1 MKDKSQMTSYERI
14 MMALEGKEPDR
25 TPVFPLVRDWAIRQ
39 AGFTVS
45 EVIQDVAKL
54 VYTQF
59 FCLRKFGFDTVRDL
73 SAIHAES
80 EAMGCKL
87 EIKEDGS
94 PAVIDSPVKDYDE
107 DLPRLTIPNPWTDG
121 RLPVILEGIKRLKG
135 MCAPQVPVIAYIQ
148 APFRHA
154 SMLRGF
160 DNLMRDLYKMP
171 DKVKA
176 LLEITTLSQI
186 YYGIACVH
194 AGADI
199 AHLSDPTSSGDA
211 VSPKVWEE
219 FGLPYTKR
227 VVQALKKMGVKVT
240 MHICGDTT
248 DRLESL
254 ALTGVDGLSL
264 DHKVDFVYAKK
275 VLGNRVCL
283 IGNLNPTDTLV
294 FKSADEVYEEARDLI
309 SAMGA
314 SHFILSS
321 GCSIPANAPPENIE
335 AMVRAAKGG

>member
-1 MKDKSQMTSYERI
+1 MMT
-14 MMALEGKEPDR
+14 ALEAKEPDR
-25 TPVFPLVRDWAIRQ
+25 IPVFPLVRDWAIRQ

-45 EVIQDVAKL
+45 EVIQDVDKL

-59 FCLRKFGFDTVRDL
+59 FCLKKFGYDTVRDL

-80 EAMGCKL
+80 EAMGCTL

-107 DLPRLTIPNPWTDG
+107 DLPRLRILNPWTDG
-121 RLPVILEGIKRLKG
+121 RLPIILEGIKRLKG
-135 MCAPQVPVIAYIQ
+135 MCAQKVPVIAYIQ

-160 DNLMRDLYKMP
+160 DNFMRDLYKMP
-171 DKVKA
+171 DKAKA
-176 LLEITTLSQI
+176 LLEITTLTQI

-227 VVQALKKMGVKVT
+227 VVKALKKMGVKIT

-248 DRLESL
+248 DRLASL
-254 ALTGVDGLSL
+254 VLTGVDGLSL
-264 DHKVDFVYAKK
+264 DHKVDLVYAKK
-275 VLGNRVCL
+275 VVGDRV
-283 IGNLNPTDTLV
+283 
-294 FKSADEVYEEARDLI
+294 F
-309 SAMGA
+309 
-314 SHFILSS
+314 
-321 GCSIPANAPPENIE
+321 
-335 AMVRAAKGG
+335 

>member
-1 MKDKSQMTSYERI
+1 MKNKNAMTSYERM
-14 MMALEGKEPDR
+14 MMALEAKEPDR

-59 FCLRKFGFDTVRDL
+59 FCLKKFGYDTVRDL
-73 SAIHAES
+73 SAVHAES

-87 EIKEDGS
+87 DIKEDGS

-107 DLPRLTIPNPWTDG
+107 DLPRLRIPNPWTDG
-121 RLPVILEGIKRLKG
+121 RLPLILEGIKRLKG
-135 MCAPQVPVIAYIQ
+135 MCAQKVPVIAYIQ

-160 DNLMRDLYKMP
+160 DNFMRDLYKMP
-171 DKVKA
+171 DKAKA

-219 FGLPYTKR
+219 FGLPYTKK
-227 VVQALKKMGVKVT
+227 VVEALKKMGVKIT

-264 DHKVDFVYAKK
+264 DHKVDLVYAKK
-275 VLGNRVCL
+275 VVGDRVCL
-283 IGNLNPTDTLV
+283 MGNLNPTDSLV
-294 FKSADEVYEEARDLI
+294 FKSADQVYEEAQNLI
-309 SAMGA
+309 SAMGP
-314 SHFILSS
+314 SRFILSS

-335 AMVRAAKGG
+335 AMVKAAKGE

>member
-1 MKDKSQMTSYERI
+1 MTSYER
-14 MMALEGKEPDR
+14 MMTALEAKEPDR
-25 TPVFPLVRDWAIRQ
+25 IPVFPLVRDWAIRQ

-45 EVIQDVAKL
+45 EVIQDVDKL

-59 FCLRKFGFDTVRDL
+59 FCLKKFGYDTVRDL

-80 EAMGCKL
+80 EAMGCTL

-107 DLPRLTIPNPWTDG
+107 DLPRLRILNPWTDG
-121 RLPVILEGIKRLKG
+121 RLPIILEGIKRLKG
-135 MCAPQVPVIAYIQ
+135 MCAQKVPVIAYIQ

-160 DNLMRDLYKMP
+160 DNFMRDLYKMP
-171 DKVKA
+171 DKAKA
-176 LLEITTLSQI
+176 LLEITTLTQI

-211 VSPKVWEE
+211 ISPKVWEE

-227 VVQALKKMGVKVT
+227 VVKALKKMGVKIT

-248 DRLESL
+248 DRLASL
-254 ALTGVDGLSL
+254 VLTGVDGLSL
-264 DHKVDFVYAKK
+264 DHKVDLVYAKK
-275 VLGNRVCL
+275 VVGDRV
-283 IGNLNPTDTLV
+283 
-294 FKSADEVYEEARDLI
+294 F
-309 SAMGA
+309 
-314 SHFILSS
+314 
-321 GCSIPANAPPENIE
+321 
-335 AMVRAAKGG
+335 